1 MRYPALN
8 KLLDRVDNKYS
19 LVLVTA
25 KRARQI
31 VDGYNTEV
39 VLENSNPVS
48 ISTTEIAED
57 KIKFLYK

>member
-8 KLLDRVDNKYS
+8 KLLDKVDNKYS

-31 VDGYNTEV
+31 VDGYNTEI